1 MLGVAVV
8 IIVVVVVVV
17 VVFSLP
23 SVSMP
28 SVEISEE
35 TTLCVSFK
43 RVWFYRQEF
52 D

>member
-8 IIVVVVVVV
+8 IIVVVVVV

-35 TTLCVSFK
+35 TSLCVSFK
-43 RVWFYRQEF
+43 RVWFFRQEF
-52 D
+52 E